1 MFKVETKF
9 NFITPN
15 TSYKTGLGNEHNF
28 KNWVNSGMVVEYIT
42 RKDKCVIFNNDE
54 NNYDAMN
61 SMMNKEEKIA
71 WYRSHLKINQNS
83 EQSGLYNLLD
93 TEPNDVELRK
103 IKNDLKNLKGNFWE
117 LIVNPGDL
125 GLDNNILCKDKWH
138 EVLQEN
144 FKRFLK
150 ANNFDIDN
158 VNVYYSIHGNTNY
171 PHVHMFWYEKEP
183 KHKKAKLDL
192 NSINV
197 FGYKVGLSI
206 KYDED
211 YQKIN
216 ELTKGIWDTRKQITE
231 TISKH
236 FQNNIKT
243 DNNKNLY
250 GEFIK
255 ASKNILDEINNK
267 KNISYMRLSDENKEN
282 IEIIKKFL
290 LNSDNDYSKLFNSY
304 QKQIENLNK
313 LDIEDKFLKERINKI
328 IEKEMDDF
336 QKQVGNKI
344 IKSLLKAYEETNKKA
359 FNNIKGFGNFFRS
372 FMNIFGLNRSELAL
386 RNLAEREFLAKDMKE
401 LEMIEDVYRSRLH

>member
-15 TSYKTGLGNEHNF
+15 TSYKTGLGNEHNM
-28 KNWVNSGMVVEYIT
+28 KNWVNSGMVIEYII
-42 RKDKCVIFNNDE
+42 RKDKCVVFNNDE

-61 SMMNKEEKIA
+61 LMMTKEEKIA

-83 EQSGLYNLLD
+83 DQSGLYNLLD
-93 TEPNDVELRK
+93 TEPNDVELEK
-103 IKNDLKNLKGNFWE
+103 VKNDLKNLKDNFWE

-183 KHKKAKLDL
+183 KHKRAKLDL

-206 KYDED
+206 KYDEVFD
-211 YQKIN
+211 YFVI
-216 ELTKGIWDTRKQITE
+216 
-231 TISKH
+231 
-236 FQNNIKT
+236 
-243 DNNKNLY
+243 
-250 GEFIK
+250 
-255 ASKNILDEINNK
+255 
-267 KNISYMRLSDENKEN
+267 
-282 IEIIKKFL
+282 
-290 LNSDNDYSKLFNSY
+290 
-304 QKQIENLNK
+304 
-313 LDIEDKFLKERINKI
+313 
-328 IEKEMDDF
+328 
-336 QKQVGNKI
+336 
-344 IKSLLKAYEETNKKA
+344 
-359 FNNIKGFGNFFRS
+359 
-372 FMNIFGLNRSELAL
+372 
-386 RNLAEREFLAKDMKE
+386 
-401 LEMIEDVYRSRLH
+401 